1 MLKVKNKALWITTI
15 TFFLI
20 IQTVYYWEGK
30 TGIFAIP
37 ITIALFITYLI
48 LFFLLV
54 LQIESL
60 VKEKFKDKQR
70 IYISS
75 TLLIVL
81 ILTAC
86 FPWGII
92 DFEKFEGKDVL
103 IAGWTGAANCTT
115 TLKFKENGEA
125 YKRVNCF
132 GMRKVNRNY
141 YLKNDT
147 IFFIKDDDLNVE
159 DQYQFAIIGKSSLSF
174 NNEDG
179 LYLFKTKNDTLPQQL
194 IIVYNKLALK
204 KRYKN

>member
-1 MLKVKNKALWITTI
+1 MLKVKNKTLWITTI
-15 TFFLI
+15 AFFLI
-20 IQTVYYWEGK
+20 IQTTYYWEGK

-48 LFFLLV
+48 LFFQLI

-60 VKEKFKDKQR
+60 AKERFKDKQR

-75 TLLIVL
+75 TLLVVL

-103 IAGWTGAANCTT
+103 IAGWTGSAGCTT
-115 TLKFKENGEA
+115 SLKFKENGKLN
-125 YKRVNCF
+125 KRVTCF
-132 GMRKVNRNY
+132 GIRKANCKY
-141 YLKNDT
+141 YIKNDT
-147 IFFIKDDDLNVE
+147 IFFVKADDLNIE
-159 DQYQFAIIGKSSLSF
+159 DQYQFAVIGKSALSF
-174 NNEDG
+174 NNQDG
-179 LYLFKTKNDTLPQQL
+179 LYLFRTKNDTLPQQL